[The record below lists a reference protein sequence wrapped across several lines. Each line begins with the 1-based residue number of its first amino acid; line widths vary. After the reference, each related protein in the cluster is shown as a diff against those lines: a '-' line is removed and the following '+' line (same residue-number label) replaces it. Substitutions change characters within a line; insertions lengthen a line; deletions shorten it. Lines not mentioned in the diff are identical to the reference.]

1 MSGAP
6 VEFADDEPSGLAS
19 LVGGLIESNLE
30 RAPGRRRLLRPARV
44 GIVAPD
50 ADVSVTLLISRG
62 RVRVAN
68 GIATRTLHLLL
79 RADAATLLGLTSAP
93 LRLGFPDPL
102 TPEGRR
108 VIVLMLTGRLRVRGA
123 LLHPRRMARLARLL
137 AV

>member
-1 MSGAP
+1 MS
-6 VEFADDEPSGLAS
+6 VEHADAYPNGLAS
-19 LVGGLIESNLE
+19 LVGGLIEANLE
-30 RAPGRRRLLRPARV
+30 REPGRRRLLRPARV

-62 RVRVAN
+62 RVRIAN
-68 GIATRTLHLLL
+68 GVAARTLHVLL

-102 TPEGRR
+102 TSGGRA
-108 VIVLMLTGRLRVRGA
+108 VLLLMLTRKLRVRGA

-137 AV
+137 SVA